1 MDKRRSNIRS
11 AMEAQNLSYRDLEK
25 LTGISASVIQ
35 RYVSGET
42 NKMSIDYLESI
53 AKALHVSAPWL
64 LGWEEVKKNNDALS
78 DIIIRAQKDED
89 FFAAL
94 VSLHNL
100 PADKLAAVK
109 VVIDTLGQ

>member
-1 MDKRRSNIRS
+1 MALKDTIRTARKGAGLTQAELAAKTGVS
-11 AMEAQNLSYRDLEK
+11 QQAIQKYE
-25 LTGISASVIQ
+25 TGIITNIASDKI
-35 RYVSGET
+35 E
-42 NKMSIDYLESI
+42 LI
-53 AKALHVSAPWL
+53 AKACGCSPAYLM
-64 LGWEEVKKNNDALS
+64 GWEEVKKNNDALS